1 MSDAPPREGL
11 EPTAELLAAISANVA
26 DGLYVVD
33 ASERITYANPA
44 AVALLGY
51 DSERELLGRPSH
63 ATIHYLRPDGSRPS
77 AESCPLL
84 TPLQTGTTIHVEDD
98 WFVRRDG
105 SFVPVAYSTAPLGL
119 ADGRGAVVAFR
130 DITTRRR
137 LEEAFREAAAERATA
152 VAVAASRARLSDA
165 ADAARRQIERDLH
178 DGAQQQFV
186 AIALQLGL
194 VRALLESDPE
204 QARAALEQAQRDL
217 QEALGELREL
227 AQGIH
232 PAILRER
239 GLEAAIR
246 TLARRSTLDVDVRF
260 SELPPLQETLESTL
274 YFVASEALANASR
287 HAHATIAEVRA
298 DLLDDGR
305 IRLRIRDN
313 GNGALDSSR
322 GTGLTGL
329 GDRVEALG
337 GEFTATTPSTGG
349 VIVQAVVPMPG

>member
-1 MSDAPPREGL
+1 MHAGL

-33 ASERITYANPA
+33 ASERIVYANPA

-51 DSERELLGRPSH
+51 DSERELIGRPSH
-63 ATIHYLRPDGSRPS
+63 ATIHHVRPDGSRPS

-84 TPLQTGTTIHVEDD
+84 APLQTGTTIHVEDD

-105 SFVPVAYSTAPLGL
+105 AFVPVAYSTAPLSL

-152 VAVAASRARLSDA
+152 AAVAASRARLSDA

-186 AIALQLGL
+186 AIALKLGL
-194 VRALLESDPE
+194 VRALLEHDPE
-204 QARAALEQAQRDL
+204 KATAALDQAQVEL

-246 TLARRSTLDVDVRF
+246 TLARRSSLSVEIHF
-260 SELPPLQETLESTL
+260 GELPPLSDTLESTL
-274 YFVASEALANASR
+274 YFVASEALANAAR
-287 HAHATIAEVRA
+287 HARATTAEVVA
-298 DLLDDGR
+298 DQLDDGR
-305 IRLRIRDN
+305 IRVAIRDN
-313 GNGALDSSR
+313 GSGELDVSR

-329 GDRVEALG
+329 ADRVEALG
-337 GEFTATTPSTGG
+337 GEFSATAAVGGG
-349 VIVQAVVPMPG
+349 VIVQAVVPVPG

>member
-1 MSDAPPREGL
+1 MSDVPAGL
-11 EPTAELLAAISANVA
+11 APTAELLAAISANVA

-33 ASERITYANPA
+33 ASERIVYANPA

-51 DSERELLGRPSH
+51 DSERQLIGRPSH
-63 ATIHYLRPDGSRPS
+63 ATIHYLRPDGSRPP

-84 TPLQTGTTIHVEDD
+84 APLQTGTTIHVEDD
-98 WFVRRDG
+98 WFVRRDE
-105 SFVPVAYSTAPLGL
+105 SFVPVAYSTAPLAL

-152 VAVAASRARLSDA
+152 AAVAASRARLSDA

-186 AIALQLGL
+186 AIALKLGL
-194 VRALLESDPE
+194 VRALLEDDPE
-204 QARAALEQAQRDL
+204 QAMAALDQAQAEL
-217 QEALGELREL
+217 QDALGELREL

-246 TLARRSTLDVDVRF
+246 TLARRSSLDVEIHF
-260 SELPPLQETLESTL
+260 GELPPLPETLESTL
-274 YFVASEALANASR
+274 YFVASEALANAAR
-287 HAHATIAEVRA
+287 HARATTAEVRA
-298 DLLDDGR
+298 DQLDDGR
-305 IRLRIRDN
+305 IRVVIRDN
-313 GNGALDSSR
+313 GSGELDASR

-329 GDRVEALG
+329 ADRVEALG
-337 GEFTATTPSTGG
+337 GEFSATSAPEGG
-349 VIVQAVVPMPG
+349 VVVRAAVPLPG